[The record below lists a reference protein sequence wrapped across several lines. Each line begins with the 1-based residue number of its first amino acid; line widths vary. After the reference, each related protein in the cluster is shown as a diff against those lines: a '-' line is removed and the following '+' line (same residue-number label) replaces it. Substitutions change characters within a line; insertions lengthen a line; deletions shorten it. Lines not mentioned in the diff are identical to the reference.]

1 MIYLYFYLVAIF
13 DQSPASSLA
22 VALLILMVMMGAF
35 FYAEIGI
42 FLLTTAAIL
51 IKLQLQ
57 YTDFFAAIPDDDM
70 LFLLKIINIA
80 DILAPTALVLS
91 MIQGYLFPRK
101 RYTCWRL
108 VYEAYAIKAEKN
120 RTNKKALKL

>member
-42 FLLTTAAIL
+42 FLLTIAAIL

-57 YTDFFAAIPDDDM
+57 YTDFFCS
-70 LFLLKIINIA
+70 N
-80 DILAPTALVLS
+80 T
-91 MIQGYLFPRK
+91 R
-101 RYTCWRL
+101 
-108 VYEAYAIKAEKN
+108 
-120 RTNKKALKL
+120 